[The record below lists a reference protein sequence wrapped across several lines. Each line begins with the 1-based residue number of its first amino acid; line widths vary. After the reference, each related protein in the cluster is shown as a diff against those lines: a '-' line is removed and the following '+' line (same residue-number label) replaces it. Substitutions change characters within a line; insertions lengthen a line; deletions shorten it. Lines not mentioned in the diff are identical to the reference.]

1 MTYKNR
7 KRVKKAKRLVAAMAG
22 AAVLSSA
29 MLPLVSA
36 AQLPTTATP
45 AAVQQAPDKKPA
57 ERADQV
63 TPSDRTDSRHKQ
75 PVEVLTASL
84 IKIAR
89 EQASARGYD
98 TNRADFSL
106 QWHSN
111 NNASVIMTT
120 DQGRKY
126 NIRLAKDDGGLW
138 QVESISKISDGQLSG
153 DIGTNNPLAV
163 VKANASRFGF
173 DTNSDSFTLL
183 SQSATKAIVQVR
195 HRGGQTFKVDLERK
209 GGQWSI
215 TTIRGIGNMKY
226 PATYI
231 PASMF
236 PHNIVIAKPSVPVIN
251 QQIHY
256 QTNNYANW
264 TWNEKAYPSDMY
276 FGIFTRPPQPSD
288 TTAVLPDAVTKA
300 LNDIDYS
307 RQLVLYAN
315 LGSVGYKGYGIGI
328 EKVTQAGNTLFVT
341 VRAKSP
347 GLTETALTAT
357 KAYDY
362 IPINRAV
369 LDFSKSVQVN
379 FITPEGYGLSWYTF
393 VPQR

>member
-1 MTYKNR
+1 MEHKNR
-7 KRVKKAKRLVAAMAG
+7 KRVKKVKRLVAAMAG

-29 MLPLVSA
+29 MLPVVSA
-36 AQLPTTATP
+36 AQLPATAAP
-45 AAVQQAPDKKPA
+45 AVTEKAPDKKPA
-57 ERADQV
+57 ER
-63 TPSDRTDSRHKQ
+63 TESRHKQ
-75 PVEVLTASL
+75 KAEVSASSL

-89 EQASARGYD
+89 EQANTRGYD
-98 TNRADFSL
+98 THRADFSL
-106 QWHSN
+106 QWQSN

-120 DQGRKY
+120 DQGREY
-126 NIRLAKDDGGLW
+126 TIRLAKNDSGLW
-138 QVESISKISDGQLSG
+138 QVESISKISDGQWSG
-153 DIGTNNPLAV
+153 DIGTNSPFDV
-163 VKANASRFGF
+163 VKGNASRFGF
-173 DTNSDSFTLL
+173 DANSDSFTLL
-183 SQSATKAIVQVR
+183 SRSTNKAIVQVR

-209 GGQWSI
+209 GGQWSV
-215 TTIRGIGNMKY
+215 TTIRGIGNMQY

-236 PHNIVIAKPSVPVIN
+236 PHNIVIAKPAVPVAN

-276 FGIFTRPPQPSD
+276 FGIFTRPLQLSD

-300 LNDIDYS
+300 LNNIDYN
-307 RQLVLYAN
+307 RQLILYAN
-315 LGSVGYKGYGIGI
+315 LGSVGNKGYGIGI

-347 GLTETALTAT
+347 GLAETALTAT

-362 IPINRAV
+362 IPINRTV
-369 LDFSKSVQVN
+369 LDFSKSVHVN

-393 VPQR
+393 LPPQR